1 MNGLCSVFFY
11 LSLIYISSY
20 LVVSFEVGTEKDS
33 SPSKHAARINNTTNN
48 HDNNSATELLYSGKL
63 IINFTILQLEYISD
77 SH

>member
-33 SPSKHAARINNTTNN
+33 SLSKHAARNNTTNN
-48 HDNNSATELLYSGKL
+48 HDNKGTTELLYSGKL